1 MGHNTN
7 TKAGTSVCS
16 APGWWC
22 LLVMLPSEDGAETG
36 ERGSVE

>member
-1 MGHNTN
+1 MGHN

-22 LLVMLPSEDGAETG
+22 LLVRLLSEDSSETG
-36 ERGSVE
+36 ERGL